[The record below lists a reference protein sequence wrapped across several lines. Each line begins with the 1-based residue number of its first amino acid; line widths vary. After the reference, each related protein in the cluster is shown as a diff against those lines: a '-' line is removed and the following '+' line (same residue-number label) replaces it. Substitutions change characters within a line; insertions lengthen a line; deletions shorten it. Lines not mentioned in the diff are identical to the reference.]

1 MLGLFKN
8 FLRRS
13 KNRKILSKDR
23 IRKIESL
30 TGREIVQPEIFM
42 EALTHRSH
50 LDNKKFLV
58 SNERLEFLGDALLGF
73 VVAEV
78 LSSHFSDKDEGFLT
92 RVRANFVNRMT
103 LFSVAYKIGIHDLLF
118 MSDEIK
124 LSEGS
129 PGFQTILAD
138 AFEAFIGA
146 IYINHGL
153 PTAKDFITQKLVNP
167 NLESGLH
174 LVDNNYKSRLLE
186 LIQSLKL
193 EIPRYKVIKEDGPEH
208 DRVFTVQAL
217 VGERVL
223 GLGVGKNKK
232 AAEQEAAKVAYL
244 NLTTAT
250 TDFTEN

>member
-1 MLGLFKN
+1 MLGIFKN

-23 IRKIESL
+23 IVKIESL
-30 TGREIVQPEIFM
+30 TGHEILRPEIFM

-50 LDNKKFLV
+50 LDNKKFRV

-78 LSSHFSDKDEGFLT
+78 LSSHFNDKDEGFLT
-92 RVRANFVNRMT
+92 RVRANFVNRQT
-103 LFSVAYKIGIHDLLF
+103 LFAVAYKIGMHDLLY

-153 PTAKDFITQKLVNP
+153 GTAKEFISQKLIKP
-167 NLESGLH
+167 NLETGLH
-174 LVDNNYKSRLLE
+174 LVDNNFKSRLLE

-193 EIPRYKVIKEDGPEH
+193 EIPKYKVIKEEGPEH
-208 DRVFTVQAL
+208 DRIFTVQAL
-217 VGERVL
+217 VGDRIL
-223 GLGVGKNKK
+223 GLGTGKNKK

-244 NLTTAT
+244 NLTTASGI
-250 TDFTEN
+250 TEN

>member
-1 MLGLFKN
+1 MIGLLRN

-13 KNRKILSKDR
+13 RNKKILSRDR
-23 IRKIESL
+23 IKKIEAL
-30 TGREIVQPEIFM
+30 TGEEITQPEIFM

-50 LDNKKFLV
+50 LDNKKFIV

-78 LSSHFSDKDEGFLT
+78 LSSHFNDKDEGFLT
-92 RVRANFVNRMT
+92 RVRANFVNKQT

-153 PTAKDFITQKLVNP
+153 PTAKEFITQKLIRP
-167 NLESGLH
+167 NLDSGLH

-193 EIPRYKVIKEDGPEH
+193 EIPKYRVVKEEGPEH

-223 GLGVGKNKK
+223 GLGAGKNKK

-244 NLTTAT
+244 NLTTASNL
-250 TDFTEN
+250 TEN